1 MDPVLGLWSAMV
13 GLLIEINMLQKVFT
27 TIFLIHNRRMRYFL
41 NNVHIIAL
49 MKGDPTQVLFMLL
62 VKHLS
67 ALTETNL
74 RVLPYLQSLL
84 DSLYGLWMQLANHSS

>member
-1 MDPVLGLWSAMV
+1 
-13 GLLIEINMLQKVFT
+13 
-27 TIFLIHNRRMRYFL
+27 
-41 NNVHIIAL
+41 

-67 ALTETNL
+67 ALAETNL
-74 RVLPYLQSLL
+74 QVLPYLQSLL